1 MNSFHEYKTLQ
12 EVKEFINSGRM
23 RIVYLSRPSCG
34 VCTVIKMKVL
44 DIIGKYPELEG
55 TYVNMDIIPESAGE
69 FSIFTIP
76 GIILYIDGKE
86 SIREA
91 RYVSIEELEGK
102 IDRFY
107 NMIYS

>member
-1 MNSFHEYKTLQ
+1 MNSLYEYQTL
-12 EVKEFINSGRM
+12 EEIKDFINSGRM

-34 VCTVIKMKVL
+34 VCTAIKAKIL
-44 DIIGKYPELEG
+44 HIIEKYPELEG

-76 GIILYIDGKE
+76 GILLYIDGKE
-86 SIREA
+86 TIREA
-91 RYVSIEELEGK
+91 RYISIEDFEAK

-107 NMIYS
+107 KMIFS